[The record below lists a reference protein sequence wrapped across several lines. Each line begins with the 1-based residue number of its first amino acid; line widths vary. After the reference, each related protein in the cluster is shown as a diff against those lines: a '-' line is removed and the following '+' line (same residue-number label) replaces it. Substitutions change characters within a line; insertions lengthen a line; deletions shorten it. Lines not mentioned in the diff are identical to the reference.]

1 MEIMETKN
9 KTGFIVSV
17 VAAIALMV
25 GGIIL
30 MGHFLNMIPAS
41 GNIVWWKF
49 TLYAA
54 AGLTPILI
62 SGFWLGALYR
72 RSRRRGDRPG
82 VGNGIVFGVI
92 LILIGLFMLT
102 FSAGLFPVAWR
113 PVFISWPMLLIVLG
127 LIEIFKLHFIP
138 GFMLVVLGNF
148 FIVPRIARIYPE
160 SWWFGETFVST
171 YWPILLIAFGALI
184 ILAIAIK
191 PRYFRKNGDVYECRR
206 EKDRRAAEE
215 AKRMG
220 REYTEEAK
228 RMGREYAEEAKKMG
242 REYAEEARNT
252 GRAYAEEGVVDYNL
266 IFTGAEQVFL
276 DPVFRGGEINTIF
289 AGITLDLRK
298 TTLPEGT
305 TYLEVSTVFGGVN
318 IFAPSEWRIEIR
330 NQSIVGGFNDKRPA
344 PIGPVD
350 EESKLIIVASCVF
363 GGGELK

>member
-1 MEIMETKN
+1 METKN

-17 VAAIALMV
+17 IAAVALMV
-25 GGIIL
+25 GGVMM
-30 MGHFLNMIPAS
+30 MGHFLNMIPDS
-41 GNIVWWKF
+41 GNISWWKF
-49 TLYAA
+49 TVYAA
-54 AGLTPILI
+54 AALIPILV

-92 LILIGLFMLT
+92 LILIGLFMLS

-127 LIEIFKLHFIP
+127 LIEVFKLHIIP
-138 GFMLVVLGNF
+138 GFMLVVVGNF
-148 FIVPRIARIYPE
+148 FLVPRIARVYPE

-171 YWPILLIAFGALI
+171 YWPILLIAFGVLI
-184 ILAIAIK
+184 ILAIAVR
-191 PRYFRKNGDVYECRR
+191 PRYFRKNGDACGHNRGEH
-206 EKDRRAAEE
+206 RRAVEE
-215 AKRMG
+215 AKKMSREYSEKAKQAG
-220 REYTEEAK
+220 REYAEEAK
-228 RMGREYAEEAKKMG
+228 RMGREYAEEAKS
-242 REYAEEARNT
+242 RE
-252 GRAYAEEGVVDYNL
+252 RAYAEEGVVDYNL

-276 DPVFRGGEINTIF
+276 DPVFRGGEINTVF

-330 NQSIVGGFNDKRPA
+330 NQSMVGGFNDKRPA

-350 EESKLIIVASCVF
+350 EERKLIIVASCVF
-363 GGGELK
+363 GGGEVK